1 MRKASVFVRLAAP
14 LAIFAAACGPAP
26 SASCVEG
33 LDTATCKP
41 LYDPTFDNVYSHT
54 LAKTCALS
62 GSSCHAPEGGMGGL
76 ALDSADS
83 AYEQLTS
90 GKSPRVIGGD
100 APCSLLVERIESE
113 DEGTQMPP
121 GSPLSDP
128 ERCAIEQ
135 WIQNGAKR

>member
-1 MRKASVFVRLAAP
+1 MRKASVFAWLAAP
-14 LAIFAAACGPAP
+14 IAILAAACGPP
-26 SASCVEG
+26 PESSCVEG

-41 LYDPTFDNVYSHT
+41 LYDPTFDNVYEKS

-62 GSSCHAPEGGMGGL
+62 GSSCHASEGGAGGL
-76 ALDSADS
+76 VFDSADG
-83 AYEQLTS
+83 AYQHLTS
-90 GKSPRVIGGD
+90 GKKPRVIGGD
-100 APCSLLVERIESE
+100 AACSPLVERIESA
-113 DEGTQMPP
+113 DDATVMPP